1 MNHPQ
6 TILTGDRP
14 TGQLH
19 LGHYVGSLRQRVAL
33 QHNHQQFI
41 LIADLQGLTD
51 NGSNPQKISHHIL
64 EVMADYLAVGIDP
77 RLTTICLQSALPALA
92 ELSALYMNIVTVA
105 RVERNPTVKN
115 EIAQKGFARSLPVG
129 FLAYPISQ
137 AADITAFKA
146 ELVPVGDDQL
156 PMIEQTN
163 EIVHKM
169 NSLTGEPVLRH
180 CKALLSEVSRLP
192 GVDGNA
198 KMSKSLGNT
207 LTLSATEEEIHHA
220 VSAMYTDPTHLRVSD
235 PGHVEGNVVFTYLD
249 AFHSDKAL
257 VAEMKAHY
265 QRGGLGDRQC
275 KNELETC
282 LQALLAPI
290 RERRATYIQDKGMLL
305 ELLRQGSE
313 RAHQL
318 TQQTLHEVKR
328 GLGCRC
334 CSEISVNAPTRP
346 CTSYGQ
352 HRHECYYRDD
362 GSSHYACFIKARIA
376 DDDHISSPAIGCAST
391 RQSAASAAL
400 PPLFRPSQEG
410 RSARRRKHAHH
421 SAQGIKRVAYGQN
434 KETLGRVF
442 CRLTGGAR
450 RRRMVAA
457 APAGTPGGVCQ
468 QQRPNRSH
476 RSRYCQ

>member
-1 MNHPQ
+1 MSTTQ

-19 LGHYVGSLRQRVAL
+19 LGHYVGSLRQRVQL
-33 QHNHQQFI
+33 QHDHQQFI

-51 NGSNPQKISHHIL
+51 NGSNPQKISSNIL

-77 RLTTICLQSALPALA
+77 QKTTICLQSALPALA

-115 EIAQKGFARSLPVG
+115 EIAQKGFSRSLPVG

-137 AADITAFKA
+137 AADISAFKA

-169 NSLTGEPVLRH
+169 NSLTTKPVLRH
-180 CKALLSEVSRLP
+180 CKALLSDISRLP
-192 GVDGNA
+192 GIDGNA

-207 LTLSATEEEIHHA
+207 LTLSASEEEIHRA
-220 VSAMYTDPTHLRVSD
+220 VSAMYTDPNHLRVAD
-235 PGHVEGNVVFTYLD
+235 PGQIEGNVVFTYLD
-249 AFHSDKAL
+249 AFHPDKTL
-257 VAEMKAHY
+257 VADMTAHY

-275 KNELETC
+275 KNELESC
-282 LQALLAPI
+282 LQELLAPI

-305 ELLRQGSE
+305 ELLRRGSE

-328 GLGCRC
+328 GLG
-334 CSEISVNAPTRP
+334 
-346 CTSYGQ
+346 
-352 HRHECYYRDD
+352 
-362 GSSHYACFIKARIA
+362 
-376 DDDHISSPAIGCAST
+376 
-391 RQSAASAAL
+391 L
-400 PPLFRPSQEG
+400 PVLF
-410 RSARRRKHAHH
+410 
-421 SAQGIKRVAYGQN
+421 
-434 KETLGRVF
+434 
-442 CRLTGGAR
+442 
-450 RRRMVAA
+450 
-457 APAGTPGGVCQ
+457 
-468 QQRPNRSH
+468 
-476 RSRYCQ
+476 